1 MDTSQKIT
9 HVLDRLTL
17 GARPGDR
24 TQLQRSGID
33 VYIQSQLNPSNSVQ
47 PASLA
52 RSLRGYSTLSL
63 SPVALFEQYTPG
75 RRPSAEQREAARAKQ
90 VEVVQETQQARVR
103 SALESEHQLQE
114 VMTDFWFNHFNVF
127 LAKGLTK
134 LWVGVYEKDVIRPN
148 ALGKFRTL
156 LGATAKHPAMS
167 FYLDNWRNTDPNS
180 QRAKGP
186 YKGLNENYARELME
200 LHTMGV
206 DGGYTQGDVENLTRI
221 LTGWGLARTREESP
235 NGSGFV
241 FEPVRH
247 DGSDKTLLGQTIPG
261 GGQDEGERALDML
274 AEHPS
279 TARHIG
285 YKLAEYFV
293 SDTPPE
299 RLVTRLGD
307 RFLATDGN
315 IRAVLTSLFESDEF
329 WDDAHYQNKFKT
341 PYQYLIS
348 MVRATGLSN
357 PDDNMVRRLV
367 GSMGQLG
374 MPLYRCRT
382 PNGYAQVESAWL
394 NADAMLQRL
403 NFARMA
409 ANLDRENRPTAAALK
424 ETLGEAFSPQTLA
437 VIEDSAPGMQP
448 ALLLGSPEM
457 MYR

>member
-24 TQLQRSGID
+24 TQLQRAGVD
-33 VYIQSQLNPSNSVQ
+33 TYIQSQLNPPNNPK

-52 RSLRGYSTLSL
+52 RSLRGYATLSL
-63 SPVALFEQYTPG
+63 SPVDLFEQYSPA
-75 RRPSAEQREAARAKQ
+75 RNSSPEQREAARARQ
-90 VEVVQETQQARVR
+90 VQIVQAALQARVR
-103 SALESEHQLQE
+103 GALESDYQLQE
-114 VMTDFWFNHFNVF
+114 VMADFWFNHFNVF
-127 LAKGLTK
+127 LGKGLTK
-134 LWVGVYEKDVIRPN
+134 LWVGVYEKDAIRPH
-148 ALGKFRTL
+148 ALGKFRNL

-180 QRAKGP
+180 RRARGP
-186 YKGLNENYARELME
+186 YQGLNENYARELME

-206 DGGYTQGDVENLTRI
+206 NGGYTQADVQSLTRI
-221 LTGWGLARTREESP
+221 LTGWGLGRTREASAD
-235 NGSGFV
+235 GSGFT

-247 DGSDKTLLGQTIPG
+247 DGSDKTLLGQSIPG
-261 GGQDEGERALDML
+261 GGLDEGERALDLL
-274 AEHPS
+274 AQHPS
-279 TARHIG
+279 TARHIS

-299 RLVTRLGD
+299 GLVSRLSD
-307 RFLATDGN
+307 RFLATDGD
-315 IRAVLTSLFESDEF
+315 IRAVLSSLFESDQF
-329 WDDAHYQNKFKT
+329 WDDAYFQVKFKT

-348 MVRATGLSN
+348 MVRATGLSE
-357 PDDNMVRRLV
+357 PDENTVRRIV
-367 GSMGQLG
+367 GAMGQLG

-382 PNGYAQVESAWL
+382 PDGYSQQESAWL

-409 ANLDRENRPTAAALK
+409 AGLDRENRPNAAALK
-424 ETLGEAFSPQTLA
+424 ETLGEAFSAQTLA
-437 VIEDSAPGMQP
+437 VVDDSPAGMRP